1 MSRENVEIVRALW
14 SAFERFEVPP
24 DAFANDVEWN
34 TAADM
39 PDSETCKA

>member
-1 MSRENVEIVRALW
+1 MSQENIEIVGRMNA
-14 SAFERFEVPP
+14 
-24 DAFANDVEWN
+24 DDVEWN